1 MWKQVAYSN
10 KKVLMEE
17 YPVQD
22 FKLAQTVSEC
32 LLILTAPIKLA
43 PILAR
48 SYNGHYFGLSIRLR
62 EFDSPTSRQV
72 WPISSG
78 VEQRLD
84 KAWVGGSRPPLA
96 TKFWAGSDNGST
108 GALQAFSRGSIPR
121 RSTMLTRVD

>member
-43 PILAR
+43 RIWCQSVHGRTRACHAR
-48 SYNGHYFGLSIRLR
+48 RRRSLLLGTARANDYAH
-62 EFDSPTSRQV
+62 SPTVVSDDGRYRNSQDFNV
-72 WPISSG
+72 S
-78 VEQRLD
+78 VRR
-84 KAWVGGSRPPLA
+84 KASPRFASPYN
-96 TKFWAGSDNGST
+96 AGSSPVT
-108 GALQAFSRGSIPR
+108 HSSCKK
-121 RSTMLTRVD
+121 TTV

>member
-72 WPISSG
+72 
-78 VEQRLD
+78 L
-84 KAWVGGSRPPLA
+84 
-96 TKFWAGSDNGST
+96 
-108 GALQAFSRGSIPR
+108 
-121 RSTMLTRVD
+121 